1 MANRIEM
8 HGQIKAFYSIVFNNT
23 HDIRTTHVSLYIFLL
38 NQNNRNNWVEWFKC
52 PYDLAMQGACI
63 SSRTTYYSI
72 LHDLSDFNLIEYKK
86 GINNFKA
93 PMIKIIPLTLPKFE
107 QLTEQLT
114 EQVTVPLSEQQTVPL
129 SVPQTVPLSGNIL
142 RLITDNLKPITDNY
156 AIFEKFVLD
165 LSKPNITYN
174 EFIDK
179 FNLLRK
185 SKFSNKDNKAKGQFN
200 ARIKEGKTIDDI
212 LTALQNA
219 MKEKNH
225 IESGFKYLTPEF
237 ITRSD
242 KLEMFLNSGNTETE
256 KQTQPPPKEPDGFR
270 DRVDHNEMI
279 QEDWDYVN
287 LIKKLYNKRIV

>member
-1 MANRIEM
+1 MNGFE
-8 HGQIKAFYSIVFNNT
+8 QIKSFYSWVFNNPDKVRPT
-23 HDIRTTHVSLYIFLL
+23 HISLYLFLW
-38 NQNNRNNWVEWFKC
+38 NQANRANWAEWVKC
-52 PYDLAMQGACI
+52 PYDMAMQGACI
-63 SSRTTYYSI
+63 GNKGTYYNCLDQLQI
-72 LHDLSDFNLIEYKK
+72 FGLIEYKK
-86 GINNFKA
+86 GINNYKA
-93 PMIKIIPLTLPKFE
+93 PLIKLICLYKNE
-107 QLTEQLT
+107 QLSGH
-114 EQVTVPLSEQQTVPL
+114 VTVPQSEPLPVPL